1 MKHFE
6 ISRRALIKGGI
17 GGFVTL
23 LLANG
28 RIAALTAGEQL
39 SALPHEGGIGPWNY
53 WLSNEGAGVVRL
65 ASAAILAANPRD
77 IQPWLFRLNPR
88 QMEVLAD
95 DSVGLRLGALDAVQR
110 ELYIGLGCAVENA
123 CVAASSQGLKAKV
136 SLLPDPARPT
146 LAAIL
151 DFQTT
156 DPVKHPHHDAIG
168 LRHTNRSAYRL
179 DRPVDRAAIDALTHQ
194 ASSPDTQVLLLNSA
208 SPEGKVVSDVMIEAT
223 KQQLEIP
230 ALGDLIHSET
240 RARLSKGSTDKDID
254 ASIRAADAQTVE
266 RMRKS
271 CATAAY
277 FGLIMV
283 RGSRF
288 DHRLHLEAGRLW
300 QRIHLEGTTRGLGM
314 QPLNHPIQII
324 DYDAANHRPSDIL
337 ARLLK
342 LPGNW
347 NGWEP
352 IFGFR
357 FGYADEAAP
366 SSARRPLSVVVIS

>member
-1 MKHFE
+1 MKHIE
-6 ISRRALIKGGI
+6 ISRRTLIKGGI
-17 GGFVTL
+17 SGIITL
-23 LLANG
+23 LLANNRG
-28 RIAALTAGEQL
+28 VAALTAGEQL
-39 SALPHEGGIGPWNY
+39 SLPHEGGVGPWNY
-53 WLSNEGAGVVRL
+53 WLSNEGAGIVRL
-65 ASAAILAANPRD
+65 ASAAILASNPRD
-77 IQPWLFRLNPR
+77 IQPWLFRLNTKH
-88 QMEVLAD
+88 MEVLLD
-95 DSVGLRLGALDAVQR
+95 DKVGLRLGALDAVQR
-110 ELYIGLGCAVENA
+110 EIYIGLGCAVENA
-123 CVAASSQGLKAKV
+123 CVAAPSQGLNAKV

-151 DFQTT
+151 DFQTA

-179 DRPVDRAAIDALTHQ
+179 DRPVDQAAIDALTHQ
-194 ASSPDTQVLLLNSA
+194 ASSPDTQVLLLNAA

-223 KQQLEIP
+223 KQQLEVP
-230 ALGDLIHSET
+230 PLADLLHAGT

-254 ASIRAADAQTVE
+254 AAIRAADTGAVE
-266 RMRKS
+266 GMRKS

-314 QPLNHPIQII
+314 QPLNHPIQSI
-324 DYDAANHRPSDIL
+324 DYDAANHRPSDFL

-347 NGWEP
+347 DGWEP

-357 FGYADEAAP
+357 LGYADEAAR
-366 SSARRPLSVVVIS
+366 SSARRPLSEVVIS